1 MNHIK
6 VFIIATFAAISGL
19 MIGAALGNQAAQAQ
33 QPQHF
38 FTQSPVVLKA
48 EPAPA
53 KPGENIVVMVAPGPD
68 SLLRL
73 ALDTRDVENHAAAHG
88 YKVAVAAVCDA
99 KCQAKLQAMPSVAM
113 AAQSFGVQFIR
124 GDATTVQRLVS
135 QGWIQAW
142 FN

>member
-1 MNHIK
+1 MNRIK
-6 VFIIATFAAISGL
+6 IFIIATFAAIFGL
-19 MIGAALGNQAAQAQ
+19 MIGAALGNQAPQAQ

-38 FTQSPVVLKA
+38 FTPPPVVLKA

-53 KPGENIVVMVAPGPD
+53 KPGENIVVMVSPGPD
-68 SLLRL
+68 SLFHL
-73 ALDTRDVENHAAAHG
+73 ALDAQDVGNHAAAHR
-88 YKVAVAAVCDA
+88 YKVAIAAVCDA
-99 KCQAKLQAMPSVAM
+99 DCQAKLQAMPSVAM

-124 GDATTVQRLVS
+124 GDATTAQRLVA